1 MKTILLPIHDDAGAE
16 ARLQVALDLAR
27 AHSAHLSCLQVTP
40 LTAYVASDSFGG
52 VFVMPDLIDAVSAH
66 EAKLRA
72 DTEARLG
79 REDVAWSYEHGDGDP
94 AATIV
99 DRSSLADLIVL
110 SAALR
115 EPRPSDPLPL
125 AGDVAIHART
135 PVCVV
140 PATASG
146 LDVAGKALVAWNGSA
161 EAAAAL
167 KAALPMLRLAT
178 SVVIATVAEPSEDSL
193 PPLDAAE
200 YLSRHGVKAE
210 LLPLERGRGSI
221 ADTLLA
227 ARDRAGAAYV
237 VMGAYGH
244 SRMREFILG
253 GVTREMLRG
262 SPTPLFL
269 AH

>member
-1 MKTILLPIHDDAGAE
+1 MKTILLPIHDDDGAE
-16 ARLQVALDLAR
+16 ARFQVALDLAR
-27 AHSAHLSCLQVTP
+27 AHRAHLNCLQVTP

-52 VFVMPDLIDAVSAH
+52 VFVMPDLIDAISAQ
-66 EAKLRA
+66 EAKLRSS
-72 DTEARLG
+72 TEARLA
-79 REDVAWSYEHGDGDP
+79 REDVSWSYEHGDGDP

-110 SAALR
+110 SPALR
-115 EPRPSDPLPL
+115 EPRPTDPLPL

-140 PATASG
+140 PASAKGFDAAGTAF
-146 LDVAGKALVAWNGSA
+146 VAWNGSA
-161 EAAAAL
+161 EAANAL
-167 KAALPMLRLAT
+167 KAALPLLRLAS
-178 SVVIATVAEPSEDSL
+178 SVVIATVAEPSDDML
-193 PPLDAAE
+193 PPLEASE
-200 YLSRHGVKAE
+200 YLSRHGVKSE
-210 LLPLERGRGSI
+210 LVTVDRGRGSI
-221 ADTLLA
+221 ADALLA

-244 SRMREFILG
+244 SRMREFVLG

-262 SPTPLFL
+262 SPTPLLL

>member
-1 MKTILLPIHDDAGAE
+1 MKTILLPIHDDDGAE
-16 ARLQVALDLAR
+16 ARFQVALDLAR
-27 AHSAHLSCLQVTP
+27 AHGAHLNCLQVTP

-52 VFVMPDLIDAVSAH
+52 VFVMPDLIEAVSAQ
-66 EAKLRA
+66 ETKLRTA
-72 DTEARLG
+72 TEARLA
-79 REDVAWSYEHGDGDP
+79 REDVSWSYEHGDGDP

-99 DRSSLADLIVL
+99 DRSSLADLVIL
-110 SAALR
+110 SPALR
-115 EPRPSDPLPL
+115 EPRPTDPLPL

-140 PATASG
+140 PASARG
-146 LDVAGKALVAWNGSA
+146 LDVAGKAFVAWNGSP

-167 KAALPMLRLAT
+167 KAALPMLRLAA
-178 SVVIATVAEPSEDSL
+178 SVVIATVAEPSEDML
-193 PPLDAAE
+193 PPLDACE
-200 YLSRHGVKAE
+200 YLSRHGIKAE
-210 LLPLERGRGSI
+210 LTTLERDRGSI
-221 ADTLLA
+221 ADVLLA
-227 ARDRAGAAYV
+227 ARDRLGASYV

>member
-1 MKTILLPIHDDAGAE
+1 MKTILLPIHADDGAE

-27 AHSAHLSCLQVTP
+27 AHGAHLACLQVTP
-40 LTAYVASDSFGG
+40 LNAYVALDAFGG
-52 VFVMPDLIDAVSAH
+52 AYVLPDLVDVVNKQ
-66 EAKLRA
+66 EAELRA
-72 DTEARLG
+72 TTEARLA
-79 REDVAWSYEHGDGDP
+79 REDVSWSYEHGDGDP

-99 DRSSLADLIVL
+99 DRSSLADLIIL
-110 SAALR
+110 SPALR
-115 EPRPSDPLPL
+115 EPRPTDPLPL

-140 PATASG
+140 PTAARSF
-146 LDVAGKALVAWNGSA
+146 DVGGKAFVAWNGSA

-167 KAALPMLRLAT
+167 KAALPMLRLAG
-178 SVVIATVAEPSEDSL
+178 SVVIATVAEPSEDML
-193 PPLDAAE
+193 PPLEACE

-210 LLPLERGRGSI
+210 LLAIERGRGSI
-221 ADTLLA
+221 ADALLA
-227 ARDRAGAAYV
+227 ARERVAASYV

-244 SRMREFILG
+244 SRMREFVLG
-253 GVTREMLRG
+253 GATREMLRG